1 MLSISVVA
9 RSNGILKQ
17 LVLQA
22 KKEVRHLQRKM
33 TCTDNYEV

>member
-9 RSNGILKQ
+9 RSNTILKQ

-22 KKEVRHLQRKM
+22 KKEVRHLGL
-33 TCTDNYEV
+33 ES